1 MFVWSKLSSEKWAD
15 AWEERFA
22 GDARAVITRLAGKPT
37 VRVEVYC
44 EKKREA
50 QAVQAHF
57 GGVVRELKTRNWAA
71 LSMEAPPPVKVRDR
85 LLIVTART
93 KAALAAMQKEE
104 KAGAGRNAKR
114 HLISIPADMAFGT
127 GHHAT
132 TATVLRM
139 MVDFT
144 DERSLNGDQPWTMLD
159 LGTGSGV
166 LAIAAEKLG
175 ATRAWGCD
183 FDALAVK
190 VARENLVLNGTK
202 HVAIDEADVLKWKP
216 KEKWDLVAANLFY
229 DILEDVFP
237 KLVKSLKRDG
247 TVFISGIL
255 RTQADDCLATG
266 RKAGLVFDQ
275 VVQRGKWVTARG
287 RLAGAK
293 PKPQGA
299 KSKR

>member
-22 GDARAVITRLAGKPT
+22 GDGRAVITRLAGKPT

-57 GGVVRELKTRNWAA
+57 GGVIRELKTQNWAA

-85 LLIVTART
+85 LLVVTE
-93 KAALAAMQKEE
+93 KGKGALAAMKKD
-104 KAGAGRNAKR
+104 KANAKR
-114 HLISIPADMAFGT
+114 HIISIPADMAFGT

-190 VARENLVLNGTK
+190 VARENLVRNGTR
-202 HVAIDEADVLKWKP
+202 HVTIDEADVLKWKP
-216 KEKWDLVAANLFY
+216 KEKWDCVAANLFY

-247 TVFISGIL
+247 TLFISGIL
-255 RTQADDCLATG
+255 RTQADDCLASG

-275 VVQRGKWVTARG
+275 IVHRGKWVTARG

-293 PKPQGA
+293 PKLQGA
-299 KSKR
+299 KSNK